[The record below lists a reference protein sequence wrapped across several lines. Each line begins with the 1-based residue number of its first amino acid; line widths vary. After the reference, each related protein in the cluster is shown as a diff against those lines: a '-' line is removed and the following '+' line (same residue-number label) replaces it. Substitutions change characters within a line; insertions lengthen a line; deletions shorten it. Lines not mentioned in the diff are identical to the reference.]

1 MNRRTLKQF
10 LFALVFSCLS
20 TIAARADE
28 VTDWVN
34 IMLQANHTAS
44 PNSSLAATTASRNA
58 AIVEASVFDAVNGVK
73 GHYTP
78 IHVTPAAP
86 KGTSAR
92 AAAVQAAYV
101 SLMHI
106 YPAQAAIFNAART
119 NSLNAILAANGGD
132 NLHARTQAS
141 VDQGVAWG
149 QQVADAIWNW
159 RLSDGFTPAPAP
171 YLGDTAVGDWRPTP
185 PAFASGSG
193 PQFAHMTTWV
203 IASPAQ
209 FRPAGP
215 PALDSARY
223 AQVLNETKTMGRQNS
238 PFRTAEQTLLA
249 QFWQSSNATYFWNRI
264 GLQLA
269 AANSDRTL
277 LENAHLFGALNVSI
291 ADAVIAAWDA
301 KYYFHFWRPITAIQL
316 ADADGNLAT
325 DVDTSWTP
333 LIPTPA
339 HPEYPSAHS
348 TFSSGGVAVLVS
360 VFGQNTPFTVD
371 SDYMPGVTRSFA
383 SFDAALA
390 ELADARVFG
399 GIHFRTACDDGKA
412 VGTAVGNYVL
422 QNAFLPGNGNG
433 DFFDDGDD

>member
-1 MNRRTLKQF
+1 MNRRTLKQV
-10 LFALVFSCLS
+10 LFAVVFSGLA
-20 TIAARADE
+20 TIGARADE

-44 PNSSLAATTASRNA
+44 PSTSLAATIASRNA

-78 IHVTPAAP
+78 IHVEPAAP
-86 KGTSAR
+86 KGTSER

-106 YPAQAAIFNAART
+106 YPAQAATFNAARAD
-119 NSLNAILAANGGD
+119 SLSAILAVNGGD
-132 NLHARTQAS
+132 HLQAKTQAA
-141 VDQGVAWG
+141 VDEGIAWG
-149 QQVADAIWNW
+149 QQVADAIWSW
-159 RLSDGFTPAPAP
+159 RLTDGITPAPAP
-171 YLGDTAVGDWRPTP
+171 YLGDTNVGDWRPTP
-185 PAFASGSG
+185 PAFAAGAT
-193 PQFAHMTTWV
+193 PQFATMTPWV
-203 IASPAQ
+203 ISTPSQ

-215 PALDSARY
+215 PALDSALY
-223 AQVLNETKTMGRQNS
+223 AQVFNETKTMGSVNS
-238 PFRTAEQTLLA
+238 PFRTADQTLLA
-249 QFWQSSNATYFWNRI
+249 NFWNSSNATYLWNAVALR
-264 GLQLA
+264 LTA
-269 AANSDRTL
+269 AQDMTL
-277 LENAHLFGALNVSI
+277 LDNAYLFGALNVAI
-291 ADAVIAAWDA
+291 ADSVLASWDA
-301 KYYFHFWRPITAIQL
+301 KYHFHFWRPITAIRL
-316 ADADGNLAT
+316 ADTDGNLAT

-371 SDYMPGVTRSFA
+371 SAYMPGVTRSFA

-422 QNAFLPGNGNG
+422 QNAFLPGRGNG
-433 DFFDDGDD
+433 RPDDDED